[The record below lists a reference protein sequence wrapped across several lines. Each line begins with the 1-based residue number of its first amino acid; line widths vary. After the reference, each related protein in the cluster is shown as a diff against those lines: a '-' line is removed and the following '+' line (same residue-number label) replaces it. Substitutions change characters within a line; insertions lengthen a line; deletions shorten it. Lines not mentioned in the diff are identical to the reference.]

1 MKKIILTVCTVLMIN
16 MCNLSVT
23 KADSVSNTPIN
34 FYSEKK
40 INVGQTTS
48 SIVQQQIDQYNQ
60 NISNTIQ
67 IDGVTFD
74 SFVNSGKTAVVYV
87 WFAECYHCEKFAP
100 VLHKFIVDTGI
111 PVYYLNLD
119 NLGNINSN
127 FIGEMQRFEINSTPT
142 VFLLKHGKI
151 IHHYVGD
158 NITEDELMT
167 LTKYHY

>member
-1 MKKIILTVCTVLMIN
+1 MKKIILTICMGLMLC
-16 MCNLSVT
+16 MNLSVT
-23 KADSVSNTPIN
+23 KADSVSNTPTN
-34 FYSEKK
+34 FYSEKN
-40 INVGQTTS
+40 INVKQTTS
-48 SIVQQQIDQYNQ
+48 LITQQQIDQYNQ

-87 WFAECYHCEKFAP
+87 GFAECPHCEKFAP
-100 VLHKFIVDTGI
+100 ILYKFIMDTGV

-127 FIGEMQRFEINSTPT
+127 FIEEMQRFEINSTPT

-151 IHHYVGD
+151 IHRYVGD
-158 NITEDELMT
+158 NITENELMT

>member
-87 WFAECYHCEKFAP
+87 
-100 VLHKFIVDTGI
+100 
-111 PVYYLNLD
+111 
-119 NLGNINSN
+119 
-127 FIGEMQRFEINSTPT
+127 
-142 VFLLKHGKI
+142 
-151 IHHYVGD
+151 
-158 NITEDELMT
+158 
-167 LTKYHY
+167 